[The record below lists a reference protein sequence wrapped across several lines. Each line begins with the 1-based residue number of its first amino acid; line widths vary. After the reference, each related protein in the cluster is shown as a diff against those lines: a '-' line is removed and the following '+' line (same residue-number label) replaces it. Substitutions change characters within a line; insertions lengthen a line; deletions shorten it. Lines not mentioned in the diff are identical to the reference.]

1 MNGLKGIVVNRAFPS
16 VHGELC
22 FKLRL
27 FRFMQFNFGWYGHA
41 IFKDGKYPEVMRRN
55 IDRNSQLQG
64 LNVSRL
70 PEFTPEVKVF
80 VCFSVAC
87 TRK

>member
-1 MNGLKGIVVNRAFPS
+1 MNNIVNIVNKLKLSRKRKRNI
-16 VHGELC
+16 
-22 FKLRL
+22 

-64 LNVSRL
+64 LNISRL
-70 PEFTPEVKVF
+70 PEFTPEVI
-80 VCFSVAC
+80 VCVCLSVVNI
-87 TRK
+87 RPK

>member
-1 MNGLKGIVVNRAFPS
+1 M
-16 VHGELC
+16 
-22 FKLRL
+22 KLRL

-55 IDRNSQLQG
+55 IDKNSQLQG

-80 VCFSVAC
+80 VYLSVI
-87 TRK
+87 

>member
-1 MNGLKGIVVNRAFPS
+1 
-16 VHGELC
+16 
-22 FKLRL
+22 
-27 FRFMQFNFGWYGHA
+27 MQFNFGWYGHA

-70 PEFTPEVKVF
+70 PEFTPEVKVCLF
-80 VCFSVAC
+80 VCC
-87 TRK
+87 